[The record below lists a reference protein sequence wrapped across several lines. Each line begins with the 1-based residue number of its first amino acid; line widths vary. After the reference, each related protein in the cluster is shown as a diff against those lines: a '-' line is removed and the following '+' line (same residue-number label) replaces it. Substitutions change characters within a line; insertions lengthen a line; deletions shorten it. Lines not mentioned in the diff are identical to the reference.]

1 MEQDYIK
8 LKEIKPALSGY
19 IREALA
25 MLDPSITP
33 DDRAIHDVR
42 VLMKKS
48 RAVMRLI
55 AGITDNDFFK
65 KEYGAFREVG
75 RIMCS
80 WRDTSVHRKILKE
93 MKKEHPGII
102 SALKSN
108 PVIES
113 FLLKNGPAEEFH
125 GDLRNELETISEL
138 LSKSSYRIRFRTMN
152 DIDPVI
158 LLKELE
164 SSYKITAGRF
174 LISRNTLKSSDLH
187 EFRKRA
193 KDFLYQLWFFRPL
206 NPSVIKALEKKI
218 DVLTQNLGKY
228 NDLVQLINSLDYGNS
243 QISVSSEMD
252 EMILLIRQKQ
262 DFYLSKVW
270 SVAYKIF
277 RPGKQLVSLL
287 GYKILTI

>member
-8 LKEIKPALSGY
+8 LKDIKPALSGY
-19 IREALA
+19 IREAQEL
-25 MLDPSITP
+25 LDPAKTT
-33 DDRAIHDVR
+33 DDKAIHDVR

-55 AGITDNDFFK
+55 AGVTDMEFFK
-65 KEYGAFREVG
+65 KEYGTFREVG
-75 RIMCS
+75 RIMGS
-80 WRDTSVHRKILKE
+80 WRDTSVHRKILKVL
-93 MKKEHPGII
+93 KKEHPFII
-102 SALKSN
+102 TAVKSN

-113 FLLKNGPAEEFH
+113 LLNKSDPTEEFPVNLT
-125 GDLRNELETISEL
+125 DDLETIREL

-152 DIDPVI
+152 DLVPGV
-158 LLKELE
+158 LLKELD
-164 SSYKITAGRF
+164 SSFKITAGKF
-174 LISRNTLKSSDLH
+174 LISRNTLKPSDIH

-206 NPSVIKALEKKI
+206 KPSAIKALEKKI
-218 DVLTQNLGKY
+218 DIMTQNLGKY
-228 NDLVQLINSLDYGNS
+228 NDMVQLIKSLDYGYS

-252 EMILLIRQKQ
+252 ELILLIRQKQ

-270 SVAYKIF
+270 PAAYKIF

-287 GYKILTI
+287 GFKILTI